1 MTSSASFAP
10 VNAYVGV
17 AGSSRDQSSPLVQT
31 VVPAELARLLEA
43 ADESAREESWT
54 RFLDA
59 YSRLLLFVARRNTPD
74 YDAAMDAYAFVLEKL
89 REYEFRRL
97 RGYAAGGRGK
107 FTTWLVV
114 VSRRLCHDFH
124 RHRFGRAPDAE
135 ATSETEEAHAAR
147 RRLVELALP
156 NSEGELAA
164 RASDDDP
171 EGTLRRSEL
180 EHALD
185 TVMTELVASDRLL
198 LALRF
203 HDDLSGAE
211 IASLLGFPSPFHVY
225 RRLNHVL
232 VVLRERLAQLGVR
245 SSVP

>member
-1 MTSSASFAP
+1 MSPAASF
-10 VNAYVGV
+10 NAVTRYVAV
-17 AGSSRDQSSPLVQT
+17 AGSPRDQSSSLVQS
-31 VVPAELARLLEA
+31 VVPPELARLLAA
-43 ADESAREESWT
+43 ADESARDASWT

-89 REYEFRRL
+89 REHEFRRL

-114 VSRRLCHDFH
+114 VSRRLCLDFH
-124 RHRFGRAPDAE
+124 RHRYGRMPDAE
-135 ATSETEEAHAAR
+135 AGTGLAEAHAAR

-156 NSEGELAA
+156 DSDVALAA

-171 EGTLRRSEL
+171 EGTLRRGEL

-185 TVMTELVASDRLL
+185 VAVTELVASDRLL

-211 IASLLGFPSPFHVY
+211 IASLLEFPSPFHVY
-225 RRLNHVL
+225 RRLNRVL
-232 VVLRERLAQLGVR
+232 LVLRERLAQLGVR

>member
-1 MTSSASFAP
+1 MTSAASFDA
-10 VNAYVGV
+10 VNAYVAG

-31 VVPAELARLLEA
+31 VVPPELARLLAA
-43 ADESAREESWT
+43 ADESARDASWT
-54 RFLDA
+54 QFLDA

-89 REYEFRRL
+89 REHEFRRL

-114 VSRRLCHDFH
+114 VSRRLCLDFH
-124 RHRFGRAPDAE
+124 RHRYGRMPDAE
-135 ATSETEEAHAAR
+135 EATGLAEAHAAR

-156 NSEGELAA
+156 DSDVALAA
-164 RASDDDP
+164 HASNDDP
-171 EGTLRRSEL
+171 EGTLRRGEL

-185 TVMTELVASDRLL
+185 VAVTELVASDRLL

-225 RRLNHVL
+225 RRLNRVL
-232 VVLRERLAQLGVR
+232 LVLRERLAQLGVR
-245 SSVP
+245 SAVP